1 MASSTASGSVVS
13 TATAIS
19 ISITSFVRTVMALD
33 SVSPSP
39 PIALSILPAK
49 ADALRT
55 SFLPV
60 DVTSIAN
67 LATPSSFS
75 APAQL
80 DSLGVAPTR
89 ATADALRPNSPI
101 MSTRYGNSPTSPSRA
116 FADFSAP
123 PAAASLDDG
132 DDDADTVDAAE
143 QAEMLVVDDNPP
155 PAPPRR
161 ALAHPFCFE
170 SPLEVRCH
178 LYSLG
183 AKSAYAAPVAEDA
196 PTRAWLH
203 YFLPEHW
210 SPSYKFTVFEDS
222 YVLSFA
228 PPGGP
233 PSEFHLARPTSGS
246 LSADSNASALP
257 EFELVWP
264 VQLDGALL
272 TAITQASERTQP
284 GSKRRPHDAGAI
296 SMIHHKLRRLS
307 VGNE

>member
-1 MASSTASGSVVS
+1 MA
-13 TATAIS
+13 
-19 ISITSFVRTVMALD
+19 
-33 SVSPSP
+33 
-39 PIALSILPAK
+39 K
-49 ADALRT
+49 
-55 SFLPV
+55 
-60 DVTSIAN
+60 
-67 LATPSSFS
+67 
-75 APAQL
+75 
-80 DSLGVAPTR
+80 
-89 ATADALRPNSPI
+89 
-101 MSTRYGNSPTSPSRA
+101 
-116 FADFSAP
+116 
-123 PAAASLDDG
+123 
-132 DDDADTVDAAE
+132 
-143 QAEMLVVDDNPP
+143 
-155 PAPPRR
+155 
-161 ALAHPFCFE
+161 
-170 SPLEVRCH
+170 
-178 LYSLG
+178 
-183 AKSAYAAPVAEDA
+183 DA

>member
-1 MASSTASGSVVS
+1 MEVDEEPIPGVG
-13 TATAIS
+13 
-19 ISITSFVRTVMALD
+19 F
-33 SVSPSP
+33 SPGRQFSHQLGG
-39 PIALSILPAK
+39 A
-49 ADALRT
+49 
-55 SFLPV
+55 
-60 DVTSIAN
+60 
-67 LATPSSFS
+67 PSSFS

-116 FADFSAP
+116 FADFGAP

-155 PAPPRR
+155 PARPRR

-183 AKSAYAAPVAEDA
+183 AKSAYAAPVAKDA

>member
-1 MASSTASGSVVS
+1 MGAAAAGGGGGASGASGW
-13 TATAIS
+13 
-19 ISITSFVRTVMALD
+19 
-33 SVSPSP
+33 SPFQ
-39 PIALSILPAK
+39 
-49 ADALRT
+49 R
-55 SFLPV
+55 
-60 DVTSIAN
+60 
-67 LATPSSFS
+67 
-75 APAQL
+75 
-80 DSLGVAPTR
+80 
-89 ATADALRPNSPI
+89 
-101 MSTRYGNSPTSPSRA
+101 
-116 FADFSAP
+116 
-123 PAAASLDDG
+123 
-132 DDDADTVDAAE
+132 
-143 QAEMLVVDDNPP
+143 
-155 PAPPRR
+155 PPRARR
-161 ALAHPFCFE
+161 AI
-170 SPLEVRCH
+170 
-178 LYSLG
+178 
-183 AKSAYAAPVAEDA
+183 AAPVRLNSAAPVLCYRYAQGRASSDDGRWQGRAAHLHFYMPED
-196 PTRAWLH
+196 
-203 YFLPEHW
+203 W